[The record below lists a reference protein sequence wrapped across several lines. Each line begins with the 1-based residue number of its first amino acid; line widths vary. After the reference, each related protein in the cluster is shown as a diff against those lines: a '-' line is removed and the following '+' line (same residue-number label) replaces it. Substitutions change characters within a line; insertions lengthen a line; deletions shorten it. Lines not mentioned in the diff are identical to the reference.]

1 MPSASN
7 TSNSSNINQ
16 NLLNFNIQSELGSR
30 LIVNIQTA
38 NVAGFTVGDVIRY
51 DVATSGYTRSCAD
64 TAPNSEVFGVIETIE
79 DSNLNVVMYGSINY
93 PTEKLINLTGTNF
106 GGNDIYFLSS
116 STPGKLENL
125 PPTTIGHIIKPIY
138 QVGPHTSITNKNATG
153 IIVNYLGYFI
163 QE

>member
-16 NLLNFNIQSELGSR
+16 NLLNFNVQSELGSR
-30 LIVNIQTA
+30 LIVNVTVENISDFTA
-38 NVAGFTVGDVIRY
+38 GDVIRY
-51 DVATSGYTRSCAD
+51 DVVTSSYTKSCAN

-79 DSNLNVVMYGSINY
+79 DFTLNVVIYGSINY
-93 PTEKLINLTGTNF
+93 PSEKLVNSTGTNF

-116 STPGKLENL
+116 STPGKLENI
-125 PPTTIGHIIKPIY
+125 PPTTVGYIIKPIY

>member
-1 MPSASN
+1 
-7 TSNSSNINQ
+7 
-16 NLLNFNIQSELGSR
+16 LGSR